1 MLIYIAIAVLLT
13 AFLAWLMAINRR
25 AAQYDRKQQ
34 QDLDKIRHM
43 DSAELSD
50 IINQYKHN

>member
-43 DSAELSD
+43 DSAELTELL
-50 IINQYKHN
+50 NGKK